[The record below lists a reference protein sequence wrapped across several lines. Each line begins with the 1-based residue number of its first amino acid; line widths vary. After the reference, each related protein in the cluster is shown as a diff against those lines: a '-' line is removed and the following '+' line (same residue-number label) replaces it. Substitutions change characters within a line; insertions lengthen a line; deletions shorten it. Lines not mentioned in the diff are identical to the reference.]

1 MKIPITLFDLN
12 YYLNMMFTG
21 LSGQEFAFLPN
32 GDAPARYRILNYR
45 QVDRGRFEWKTVGF
59 FLGQHL
65 YLDSQST
72 KRIHKKEQVKTSMN
86 ICNQL
91 KEAIVIPNFYFIT
104 AFSLQF

>member
-1 MKIPITLFDLN
+1 MTIRITLFDLN

-72 KRIHKKEQVKTSMN
+72 KRIDRKEQVKTSIYM
-86 ICNQL
+86 
-91 KEAIVIPNFYFIT
+91 FYRKKT
-104 AFSLQF
+104 